1 MGALAAQELKRR
13 RSQKACTDSLI
24 EFHRQAW
31 PHIDPAPY
39 SDNWHL
45 HAIAEHLEAVTYGQ
59 IPRLIISIPPRCS
72 KSLMVSV
79 SWLAW
84 TWAQES
90 DPEFPLAGPSVS
102 MLCASY
108 AQTLSE
114 RDSLKTHR
122 LIESPW
128 YQERW
133 GKKFNFMADKD
144 TVRKFENN
152 KGGYRLATSVGG
164 SLTGEGASILCVVAG
179 ERVLTPRG
187 NVPIEKIVAGD
198 SVLAFDHSRETV
210 QVGVVTNT
218 ANRKRHGRVTIHTT
232 AGFSVR
238 VSFEHTVFVQGKGY
252 VQAGTLQPGDRL
264 VCSRGS
270 QVRDQSAMRGVRSN
284 ISEASIRSSQDTQD
298 QRSAQLLRDEM
309 PRDVSFTE
317 KSSALQTLRGAYSK
331 QWSSVLLARL
341 RGGQQIR
348 KAVEASKSGMRALWR
363 AVSHQNFQ
371 VSTSIL
377 YAPVCGRSAFQSHD
391 RLGQLP
397 VFQGHRASKP
407 YPQDAAYD
415 FGTGRP
421 SLCGLLVSRKDGLLR
436 KPEAPMAAS
445 ASFGREPEEQR
456 SEESSD
462 ALCGMSQDTP
472 SWETGTI
479 SAIEFDREAE
489 YLAYDLSVAR
499 YRNFFAGGILVHN
512 SVDDS
517 INAKEANYA
526 TIREAA
532 NRWWD
537 ESMSTRLNNQVSGAK
552 VLTMQRLHE
561 DDLVGHILEKAKDED
576 WCRLIIPM
584 EFDGDWRGTTT
595 IGWSDPRQFEGELL
609 WPERFPREVVDRLKR
624 DLGPYAASAQL
635 QQSPSPRAGG
645 IIQRDWWQL
654 WPAPGY
660 EPPLGQKAQYPATS
674 LRIGS
679 VDTAYGDKDENA
691 WNAMTVW
698 GIWQDERERPK
709 VVMMDAWRMRGPL
722 RGVIPPECKTDD
734 ERRPHWGLS
743 EKIAETIRKRQLDIV
758 LIEDKTRGKDLSHEI
773 TRLLR
778 AGECQILLIN
788 PHGGDKVARLHACQA
803 MFADRMIYA
812 PDTVWAE
819 MVITEVS
826 QFPKSKWA
834 DFTDT
839 CSQALQ
845 YMRNTGLLQMG
856 TEADADNIQRNTFVS
871 RRPNRYDI

>member
-1 MGALAAQELKRR
+1 MTLQISSSIPRERLEYAVRAALELRR
-13 RSQKACTDSLI
+13 RQSRKACTESLI

-84 TWAQES
+84 TWAQQPNP
-90 DPEFPLAGPSVS
+90 DYPLAGPAVS

-133 GKKFNFMADKD
+133 GKNFSFMADKD

-164 SLTGEGASILCVVAG
+164 SLTGEGASIL
-179 ERVLTPRG
+179 
-187 NVPIEKIVAGD
+187 
-198 SVLAFDHSRETV
+198 
-210 QVGVVTNT
+210 
-218 ANRKRHGRVTIHTT
+218 
-232 AGFSVR
+232 
-238 VSFEHTVFVQGKGY
+238 
-252 VQAGTLQPGDRL
+252 
-264 VCSRGS
+264 
-270 QVRDQSAMRGVRSN
+270 
-284 ISEASIRSSQDTQD
+284 
-298 QRSAQLLRDEM
+298 
-309 PRDVSFTE
+309 
-317 KSSALQTLRGAYSK
+317 
-331 QWSSVLLARL
+331 
-341 RGGQQIR
+341 
-348 KAVEASKSGMRALWR
+348 
-363 AVSHQNFQ
+363 
-371 VSTSIL
+371 
-377 YAPVCGRSAFQSHD
+377 
-391 RLGQLP
+391 
-397 VFQGHRASKP
+397 
-407 YPQDAAYD
+407 
-415 FGTGRP
+415 
-421 SLCGLLVSRKDGLLR
+421 
-436 KPEAPMAAS
+436 
-445 ASFGREPEEQR
+445 
-456 SEESSD
+456 
-462 ALCGMSQDTP
+462 
-472 SWETGTI
+472 
-479 SAIEFDREAE
+479 
-489 YLAYDLSVAR
+489 
-499 YRNFFAGGILVHN
+499 

-517 INAKEANYA
+517 INAKEANYS
-526 TIREAA
+526 TIRDAA

-537 ESMSTRLNNQVSGAK
+537 ESMSTRLNDQVNGAK

-561 DDLVGHILEKAKDED
+561 DDLVGHILDRAKDED

-584 EFDGDWRGTTT
+584 EFEGDWRGPTT
-595 IGWSDPRQFEGELL
+595 IGWTDPRQFESELL
-609 WPERFPREVVDRLKR
+609 WPDRFPREVVDRLKR
-624 DLGPYAASAQL
+624 ELGPYASAAQL
-635 QQSPSPRAGG
+635 QQQPSPRAGG

-722 RGVIPPECKTDD
+722 RGVIPPECKTDE

-743 EKIAETIRKRQLDIV
+743 EKIADTIRRRQLDIV

-773 TRLLR
+773 MRLLN
-778 AGECQILLIN
+778 AGECQIILIN
-788 PHGGDKVARLHACQA
+788 PQGDKVARLHACQA
-803 MFADRMIYA
+803 MFADKMIYA

-819 MVITEVS
+819 QVITEVA
-826 QFPKSKWA
+826 QFPKSKFA
-834 DFTDT
+834 DYTDT
-839 CSQALQ
+839 VSMALQ
-845 YMRNTGLLQMG
+845 YMRNTGILQMG
-856 TEADADNIQRNTFVS
+856 TEADEDNIRRNTFVPKRQS
-871 RRPNRYDI
+871 FYDV